1 MYVQH
6 TACRKPFLNQKPVF
20 LFKSLLCWW
29 VEGGII
35 DKLGISVLAVRFTLR
50 NTSNLLLKRNAG
62 SSVFGLMEG
71 RSCYI
76 HSIRM
81 AKCEEMASKM
91 VQIHSSSL
99 CSPMGFISQVF
110 RALLCPTNTDSGLAL
125 PRALCSVLLATHGG
139 LRELLFGRSIETISQ
154 MESGVDADGNSSAAG
169 IRGQGP
175 SRHANSPQRDNLFSQ
190 EPWGVGRGGGQ
201 PTGGRWAELDFS
213 RQLRMEERRLLLHA
227 RRDTLLLG
235 FSHWKQTAGWS
246 LKGTAQECA
255 CSS

>member
-76 HSIRM
+76 HRIRM

-125 PRALCSVLLATHGG
+125 PRVLCSVLLATHGG

-154 MESGVDADGNSSAAG
+154 MESGVDADGNLISSGHQGSGAIQTCKFSTEGQLVFSGTLRSGSGWRAANWRKMSWVRLQQTVKDG
-169 IRGQGP
+169 GKEAAA
-175 SRHANSPQRDNLFSQ
+175 SRS
-190 EPWGVGRGGGQ
+190 
-201 PTGGRWAELDFS
+201 
-213 RQLRMEERRLLLHA
+213 
-227 RRDTLLLG
+227 
-235 FSHWKQTAGWS
+235 
-246 LKGTAQECA
+246 
-255 CSS
+255 